1 MNYGFPL
8 RVTLVMLQNFL
19 HELGYSVPQNMLE
32 DVRSTKKDVYNL
44 GALVVSI
51 EASLYTLVKLQNNG
65 KWQKIQFSSS

>member
-1 MNYGFPL
+1 
-8 RVTLVMLQNFL
+8 
-19 HELGYSVPQNMLE
+19 MLE